1 MKRNQMLTVVAVLA
15 FFLAGCA
22 APQVITSSPRVVT
35 LKNMRSDNAQ
45 ESQNLADAQ
54 CRKSGRYAIHRPD
67 NIRDS
72 IATYA
77 CVE

>member
-35 LKNMRSDNAQ
+35 IENSRSNNAQ
-45 ESQNLADAQ
+45 ESQNLADAH

-67 NIRDS
+67 NIRDGV
-72 IATYA
+72 ATYE